1 MGGNVRV
8 LVDLNVV
15 LDVLENRE
23 PHFLD
28 SVKIWT
34 AIDKGDV
41 DGCLAAHSLTTLFY
55 IMRQRVGSKQ
65 ATKLLAHTLNIF
77 SVAPV
82 DEKVIRQA
90 VILDWNDFE
99 DAVQMCAAAQAG
111 ADYLIT
117 RNVKDFKGASVPA
130 IMPSA
135 FGTLIKSE

>member
-1 MGGNVRV
+1 MGANMRV
-8 LVDLNVV
+8 LVDLNIV
-15 LDVLENRE
+15 LDVLEKRE

-34 AIDKGDV
+34 AVDKGDI

-55 IMRQRVGSKQ
+55 IMRKRVGSKQ

-90 VILDWNDFE
+90 LLLDWHDFE
-99 DAVQMCAAAQAG
+99 DAVQLCAAAQVG
-111 ADYLIT
+111 VDYLIT
-117 RNVKDFKGASVPA
+117 RNVKDFKGGSIPVMMPA
-130 IMPSA
+130 A
-135 FGTLIKSE
+135 FGALLSGA